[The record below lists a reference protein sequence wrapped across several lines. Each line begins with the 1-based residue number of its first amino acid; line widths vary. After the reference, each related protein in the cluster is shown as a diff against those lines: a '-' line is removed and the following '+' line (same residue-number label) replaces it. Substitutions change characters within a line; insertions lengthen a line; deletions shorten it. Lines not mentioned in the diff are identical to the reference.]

1 MIVTGWK
8 ETNKGRILEWKM
20 AEKKLSSKKKF
31 SQEQLQQITEL
42 RSDNKNLSQKDFL
55 KKIELEN
62 NIKCSITTFKKIMD
76 DNY

>member
-1 MIVTGWK
+1 
-8 ETNKGRILEWKM
+8 M